1 MAALTEQPPLKI
13 CEFYSGI
20 GGWRYALEKATSR
33 EDHDVALAVDASTTC
48 NAIYAHN
55 FGHKPSQRRVENL
68 TTSDVAGADGWLL
81 SPPCQPYTRQHE
93 MTDIDDPRAAS
104 LLHLADLVEE
114 APPHFI
120 CLENVVGFA
129 ASESRDRWHG
139 ALRRAGF
146 AQPKCWHL
154 TPTQTGVPHERP
166 RYFECAVRTN
176 SDEDWASPAPT
187 EDFEASGRDR
197 SVSARGL
204 PAMGWLLVFVVVGSV
219 FAAVMCLVCRKRRSS
234 ARLNSEDHWQAQ
246 WSQVS
251 GAQTP
256 AGGAVVDALADAA
269 RDLEAGEVDAEAWAA
284 RFAEALAVLAPAHG
298 YIVLSLQDNQPW
310 AGAATKGRSPARAV
324 NPLCRRRAAL
334 DPADDGA
341 RGIEAGDRPVRAV
354 KHARLAI
361 DREPARGNG
370 EARAER
376 PRVRRWRRFPRPPR
390 RPLPRLAP
398 VTSSNRRRATLS
410 LGRRRTPRRMVTR

>member
-33 EDHDVALAVDASTTC
+33 EDHDVALAIDASTTC
-48 NAIYAHN
+48 NAIYEHN

-68 TTSDVAGADGWLL
+68 TTNDVAGADGWLL

-114 APPHFI
+114 APPRFV

-187 EDFEASGRDR
+187 EDAWPGLDRTPPMKRVAEFLEAPYALDQCADAATLIEPYR
-197 SVSARGL
+197 V
-204 PAMGWLLVFVVVGSV
+204 PAKTINSD
-219 FAAVMCLVCRKRRSS
+219 AAWCF
-234 ARLNSEDHWQAQ
+234 D
-246 WSQVS
+246 
-251 GAQTP
+251 
-256 AGGAVVDALADAA
+256 VVDATEAIPTACFTRSYGRFNRGTGSVLRVRQMLNDPDLASLGFSRTTPDARPFGESWRA
-269 RDLEAGEVDAEAWAA
+269 ALELRYFAPKEVANLLGFPPAFRFPAEISLKSAWAA
-284 RFAEALAVLAPAHG
+284 AGNSLHVDAAAAV
-298 YIVLSLQDNQPW
+298 V
-310 AGAATKGRSPARAV
+310 RV
-324 NPLCRRRAAL
+324 AL
-334 DPADDGA
+334 DD
-341 RGIEAGDRPVRAV
+341 
-354 KHARLAI
+354 LAST
-361 DREPARGNG
+361 ASG
-370 EARAER
+370 
-376 PRVRRWRRFPRPPR
+376 
-390 RPLPRLAP
+390 
-398 VTSSNRRRATLS
+398 
-410 LGRRRTPRRMVTR
+410 